1 MRNNYISPLK
11 SDPLTNEFSRNSEM
25 IMNSNK
31 EKRSPEKIY
40 QALVNRLKIIARDEL
55 SDQEAHS
62 AARNLIGF
70 YQVIMD
76 YKIKKQNEMRNEQK
90 IYKI

>member
-1 MRNNYISPLK
+1 MKNSCISLLK
-11 SDPLTNEFSRNSEM
+11 SNPLTNEFSRNSEM
-25 IMNSNK
+25 ITNSNK
-31 EKRSPEKIY
+31 GKRFPEEIY

-55 SDQEAHS
+55 SDQEAHA

-76 YKIKKQNEMRNEQK
+76 YTIKKQNEMRNEQK
-90 IYKI
+90 IHKI